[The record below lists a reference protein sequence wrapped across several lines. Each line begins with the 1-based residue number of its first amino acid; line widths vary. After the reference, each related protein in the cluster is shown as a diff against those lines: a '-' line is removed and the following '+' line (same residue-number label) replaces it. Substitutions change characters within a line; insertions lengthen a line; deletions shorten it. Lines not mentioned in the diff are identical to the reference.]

1 MSTRIYTGCEIV
13 GHTLETF
20 LPLAQRLQPALA
32 EIAQAASRQFV
43 MNAASYQYDQHHLG
57 LTDAPRP
64 RSFIGNA
71 FDDLLDRQNE
81 VERTGRRDGC
91 VDFAVDV
98 TLFPIA
104 RTRAAPARLLAM
116 SFIEHPELRKCWTAQ
131 PFWRDFSYW
140 DNADEPDDLP
150 RRAWSERKRLWKKV
164 FPDAQPPSQRGYSLN
179 LLRPANAFHAMDD
192 VALHP
197 HLPALEGRAHVMVDF
212 FVKEM
217 PPEVVAALGDRLASA
232 SREDKREAIKAYLL
246 TRLVP
251 ELTLD
256 MLRGRSQPATDTTA

>member
-13 GHTLETF
+13 GHTLESF

-32 EIAQAASRQFV
+32 EIAQVASRQFV
-43 MNAASYQYDQHHLG
+43 MRAAVYQFDRHHLG
-57 LTDAPRP
+57 LAAAERP
-64 RSFIGNA
+64 RSFIGQA
-71 FDDLLDRQNE
+71 FEDLLDRQNE

-98 TLFPIA
+98 TLFPIP

-140 DNADEPDDLP
+140 DNTDEPDDLP
-150 RRAWSERKRLWKKV
+150 RRVWSERKRLWKKV
-164 FPDAQPPSQRGYSLN
+164 FPDSQPPSQRGYSLN
-179 LLRPANAFHAMDD
+179 LLRPGNAYHAMDD
-192 VALHP
+192 TALHP
-197 HLPALEGRAHVMVDF
+197 HLPTVEERAHVMVDF
-212 FVKEM
+212 FAKEM
-217 PPEVVAALGDRLASA
+217 PPEVVAALGDRLPSA
-232 SREDKREAIKAYLL
+232 SRDDKREAIKTYLL
-246 TRLVP
+246 TRLAP

-256 MLRGRSQPATDTTA
+256 LLRGRATLPLSS